1 MFDVG
6 GGVVECLLMLVVVV
20 VGVGTGVV
28 GVVAG
33 VVGVAG
39 IDSML
44 SAHGCLFWSHYHHIV
59 GYPTP
64 GRSQVSL
71 YIDFHYYP
79 CNLGLGTSLS
89 YPLRFFLP
97 L

>member
-33 VVGVAG
+33 VVGVAVAG
-39 IDSML
+39 IGPML
-44 SAHGCLFWSHYHHIV
+44 SAHGYLYGSHYHHIV

-71 YIDFHYYP
+71 YIGFHCYL
-79 CNLGLGTSLS
+79 CTLGLGIFLF
-89 YPLRFFLP
+89 YPLCL
-97 L
+97 